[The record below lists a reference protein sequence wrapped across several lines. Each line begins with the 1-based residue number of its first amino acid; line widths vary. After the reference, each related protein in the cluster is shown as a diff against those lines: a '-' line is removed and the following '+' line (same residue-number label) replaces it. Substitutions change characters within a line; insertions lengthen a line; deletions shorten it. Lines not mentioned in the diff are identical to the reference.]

1 MLMDLKAPL
10 TAGADVP
17 VTVTF
22 QDGSTLDVTAQVR
35 DFAGAN
41 ENYQPH
47 G

>member
-10 TAGADVP
+10 SPGADVP

-22 QDGSTLDVTAQVR
+22 DDGSTLDVTAQIR

-41 ENYQPH
+41 EHYQSH